1 MLDPLDELRRGT
13 ERVAPRPEFERE
25 VLARVRDDLH
35 RSNVVVRSVPDD
47 RVADASVNAYDVIDE
62 ALEMLR
68 GTGPEFDPFG
78 MGFCLSNHAPMAV
91 EAMCAMGR
99 PDAVIPW
106 VERYRVRLPDAPKPR
121 EPIPG
126 SAWREALG
134 NLGRAPD
141 WVQFFTTELAEASWT
156 DVLNRWVPRLAP
168 AAFGGGTHGVL
179 RTAHAARSLGH
190 AETPQ
195 RHHELAEA
203 LGYWAACYE
212 TLPEA
217 PGNAAHLFPAE
228 ALSRVEQLDLRDRAN
243 WVLFVQPIA
252 KLSSLPSFG
261 GVADLVD
268 VESDP
273 SAFLSELSESIA
285 ALLVSNVE
293 RVMPRALV
301 HALTAGAATRLMLPY
316 LSPEATATSLRYG
329 WQVAAAFYAALVLEP
344 AADDSP
350 GPDENIE
357 DLVDEAIACPD
368 EHGIKVTEACLR
380 EYALNPKPVYLRAA
394 RDTTRRLVIT
404 GVPLT

>member
-1 MLDPLDELRRGT
+1 MLDPLDALRRGR

-25 VLARVRDDLH
+25 VLARVRSDVH
-35 RSNVVVRSVPDD
+35 GSIVGVRSPPDD
-47 RVADASVNAYDVIDE
+47 RAADHSVNAYDVIDE

-106 VERYRVRLPDAPKPR
+106 VDRYRVRLPDSPASR
-121 EPIPG
+121 NPISG
-126 SAWREALG
+126 SEWRDALG
-134 NLGRAPD
+134 DLGRAPD
-141 WVQFFTTELAEASWT
+141 WVAFFANELAEASWT

-168 AAFGGGTHGVL
+168 AAYGGGTHGVL
-179 RTAHAARSLGH
+179 RTAHAVRSLGQ
-190 AETPQ
+190 AETPL
-195 RHHELAEA
+195 RRHELAEA

-217 PGNAAHLFPAE
+217 PGTAAHLFPAE

-243 WVLFVQPIA
+243 WVLFIQPIA
-252 KLSSLPSFG
+252 KLSSLSSFAT
-261 GVADLVD
+261 VADLVD

-285 ALLVSNVE
+285 ALLVTNVE
-293 RVMPRALV
+293 RVMPRALA

-316 LSPEATATSLRYG
+316 LSPEATTTSLRYG

-344 AADDSP
+344 AADDVP

-357 DLVDEAIACPD
+357 ELIDEAIACPD

-394 RDTTRRLVIT
+394 RVATRRLVVT
-404 GVPLT
+404 GVPLA